1 MNRDMDLI
9 REILFKIEESG
20 TTPQDV
26 TKLVPDVPIETARY
40 HIRLLVEAELVTAV
54 DVSTMDGENYLIT
67 GLTWAG
73 HDFLDAARS
82 NERWEKAKS
91 ILANKG
97 GGMVF
102 DVVKQL
108 LVKLL
113 SDQVLS

>member
-1 MNRDMDLI
+1 MKRDMDLI
-9 REILFKIEESG
+9 RKILFKIEESD
-20 TTPQDV
+20 TTPRDV
-26 TKLVPDVPIETARY
+26 ARLLPDVPLEEARY
-40 HIRLLVEAELVTAV
+40 HMRLLYEADMIRATDA
-54 DVSTMDGENYLIT
+54 STFGGENYLVT

-82 NERWEKAKS
+82 NERWEKAKT

-102 DVVKQL
+102 DVLKQL